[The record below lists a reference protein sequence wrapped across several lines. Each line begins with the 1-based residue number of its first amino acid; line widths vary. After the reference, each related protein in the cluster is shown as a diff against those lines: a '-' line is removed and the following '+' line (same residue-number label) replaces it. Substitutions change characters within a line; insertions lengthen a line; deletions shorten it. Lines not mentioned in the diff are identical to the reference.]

1 MPLVSLEDMLGE
13 ALKKKYAIGYFE
25 SWNLESL
32 VGVLDAAEAKK
43 SPVIVGFG
51 GRVLGRPKDLEYYAA
66 IGKVAPEK
74 SRVPVNLI
82 LNEASSLDQIKRGV
96 ELGFSTVMMDG
107 SRLSFAENVE
117 LTKSIV
123 RIAHKAGVCVEG
135 QVGTLPMAKDGEFKG
150 DSDGSL
156 TDPEMAAEFVQLTK
170 IDALAISIGNIHLL
184 RKGEAKID
192 LARLRRIRDLVG
204 IPLVIHGGSGFPR
217 DAVAGVIERGVCK
230 FNVGTILR
238 NAFSEGMKN
247 SMVSE
252 VNPEMI
258 SWAGAS
264 RMQKVVEDLMEL
276 YGSAGKAQ

>member
-1 MPLVSLEDMLGE
+1 LPLVSLEDMLGE